1 MNTEVLKHRS
11 FMKTK
16 FSNQLERHSAC
27 LELCMDHAFGSCM
40 KVHDSSSDGVGIY
53 EVASS
58 VKDLLSNLD
67 TAERRKL
74 TEERDNLLTVHK
86 QDV

>member
-1 MNTEVLKHRS
+1 
-11 FMKTK
+11 
-16 FSNQLERHSAC
+16 
-27 LELCMDHAFGSCM
+27 MDHAFGSCM

-74 TEERDNLLTVHK
+74 TEERDNLLTLHK
-86 QDV
+86 QDVWANCYAQPVGVLQIHFKQSSA